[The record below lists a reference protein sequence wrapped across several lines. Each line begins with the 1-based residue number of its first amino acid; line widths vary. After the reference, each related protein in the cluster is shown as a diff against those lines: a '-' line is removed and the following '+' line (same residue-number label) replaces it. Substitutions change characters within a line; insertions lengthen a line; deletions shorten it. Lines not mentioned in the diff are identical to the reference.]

1 MSPSAAGTSVRV
13 PFADLAGAY
22 AARRKEIDAAVARVI
37 SSASFILGPEVEAF
51 EAAFSRFLDV
61 EHVIGC
67 GNGTEAIALMLL
79 AAGAGSDDEVVVPA
93 NACVPVAAGVRLSGA
108 RLRLADVDSATLT
121 LDPSAVDRVAGPRTR
136 FVLAVHLYGGV
147 ADLDGLEAVA
157 ERRGLTLLEDC
168 AQSHGAAW
176 KGRRTG
182 SFGAGAAFSFY
193 PTKNLGAFG
202 DGGAVATRDPELAR
216 RLRSL
221 RQYGWS
227 RRDFAESEGRNSRL
241 DELQAAILSA
251 KLPALEEENARRRAL
266 ALRYDEAL
274 ADLPLTLLSG
284 RPGGVPAAHLYP
296 VRSDRR
302 DALREALAGAG
313 VETGIHYPTPL
324 HLQPAYAFLGH
335 RRGDFPVSERAAET
349 VLSLPLHPRL
359 TGAQVEAVVSAIRG
373 FFGAA

>member
-1 MSPSAAGTSVRV
+1 MSPSAAGSSVRV
-13 PFADLAGAY
+13 PFADFGSAY

-37 SSASFILGPEVEAF
+37 ASGSFILGPEVEAF
-51 EAAFSRFLDV
+51 EGAFSRFLGVD
-61 EHVIGC
+61 HVIGC
-67 GNGTEAIALMLL
+67 GNGTDAIALMLL
-79 AAGAGSDDEVVVPA
+79 AAGAGPDDEVVVPA

-108 RLRLADVDSATLT
+108 RLRLADVDAGTLT
-121 LDPSAVDRVAGPRTR
+121 LDPEAVDRAAGPRTR

-147 ADLDGLEAVA
+147 ADLDGLQAVA

-176 KGRRTG
+176 KGCRTG
-182 SFGAGAAFSFY
+182 SFGAAAAFSFY

-202 DGGAVATRDPELAR
+202 DGGAVATRDPEIAR

-227 RRDFAESEGRNSRL
+227 RRDFAETEGRNSRL
-241 DELQAAILSA
+241 DELQAAILGA
-251 KLPALEEENARRRAL
+251 KLPALEEDNARRRAV
-266 ALRYDEAL
+266 AAFYDEAL
-274 ADLPLTLLSG
+274 ADLPLTLLST
-284 RPGGVPAAHLYP
+284 RPGSVSAAHLYP
-296 VRSDRR
+296 VRSGRR
-302 DALREALAGAG
+302 DAVRETLEGAG

-335 RRGDFPVSERAAET
+335 RRGDFPVSEQAAET

-359 TGAQVEAVVSAIRG
+359 TGPQVEAVVSGIRG